1 MSEPK
6 IRLTGVSKAFDG
18 HRALDEISLDVA
30 DGESLVLIGASG
42 SGKSLLL
49 KSILG
54 LVPPDSGR
62 IEIDGEDS
70 VGLSGNERMA
80 WMRRFGVLFQRQGLF
95 DSLTV
100 WENVAF
106 RLLQDPEIDRSTA
119 RVRAVEK
126 LASVGLT
133 ADTAD
138 LYPAELSGGMQKR
151 AGLARAIATD
161 PEIIFLDEPTA
172 GLDPIM
178 SNIISELIIAR
189 ESELKA
195 TIISVVSDMAVV
207 REIGQR
213 VAMLHEGRIIWRGT
227 VDELETT
234 DNAYVHQFVNQ
245 LIDGPIQMPSLAI

>member
-6 IRLTGVSKAFDG
+6 IRLVDVCKAFG
-18 HRALDEISLDVA
+18 VQRALDGISLDVA
-30 DGESLVLIGASG
+30 DGESLVLIGGSG

-54 LVPPDSGR
+54 LAAPDSGR
-62 IEIDGEDS
+62 IEIDGQDS

-95 DSLTV
+95 DSMTV

-106 RLLQDPEIDRSTA
+106 RLLQDPAINKSTA
-119 RVRAVEK
+119 RERAVEK

-138 LYPAELSGGMQKR
+138 LYPSELSGGMQKR

-161 PEIIFLDEPTA
+161 PQIIFLDEPTA

-189 ESELKA
+189 QSDLGA

-207 REIGQR
+207 REIAER
-213 VAMLHEGRIIWRGT
+213 VVMLHEGRIVWRGK

-234 DNAYVHQFVNQ
+234 DNEYVHQFVNQ
-245 LIDGPIQMPSLAI
+245 LVEGPIQMPSLAG

>member
-1 MSEPK
+1 MTAPK
-6 IRLTGVSKAFDG
+6 IRMVDVCKAFDG
-18 HRALDEISLDVA
+18 KRALDDISLDVA
-30 DGESLVLIGASG
+30 DGESLVLIGGSG

-54 LVPPDSGR
+54 LEAPDSGE
-62 IEIDGEDS
+62 IEIDGAES

-80 WMRRFGVLFQRQGLF
+80 WMSRFGVLFQRQGLF
-95 DSLTV
+95 DSLPI
-100 WENVAF
+100 WQNVAF
-106 RLLQDPEIDRSTA
+106 RLLQDNGVSKAEA
-119 RVRAVEK
+119 RERAVEK

-138 LYPAELSGGMQKR
+138 LYPSELSGGMQKR

-178 SNIISELIIAR
+178 SNIISELITAR
-189 ESELKA
+189 QSDLGA

-207 REIGQR
+207 REIAER
-213 VAMLHEGRIIWRGT
+213 VAMLHEGRIVWQGT
-227 VDELETT
+227 ADELETT
-234 DNAYVHQFVNQ
+234 DNEYVHQFVNQ
-245 LIDGPIQMPSLAI
+245 LIDGPIQMPSLAG

>member
-6 IRLTGVSKAFDG
+6 IRLVDVCKAFG
-18 HRALDEISLDVA
+18 IQRALDGISLDVA
-30 DGESLVLIGASG
+30 DGESLVLIGGSG

-54 LVPPDSGR
+54 LEAPDSGR
-62 IEIDGEDS
+62 IEIDGQDS

-95 DSLTV
+95 DSMTV

-106 RLLQDPEIDRSTA
+106 RLLQDSAINKSTA
-119 RVRAVEK
+119 RERAVAK

-138 LYPAELSGGMQKR
+138 LYPSELSGGMQKR

-161 PEIIFLDEPTA
+161 PQIIFLDEPTA

-189 ESELKA
+189 QSDLGA

-207 REIGQR
+207 REIAER
-213 VAMLHEGRIIWRGT
+213 VVMLHEGRIVWLGK

-234 DNAYVHQFVNQ
+234 DNEYVHQFVNQ
-245 LIDGPIQMPSLAI
+245 LVDGPIQMPSLAV

>member
-1 MSEPK
+1 MSVPK
-6 IRLTGVSKAFDG
+6 IKLTDVCKTFDG
-18 HRALDEISLDVA
+18 HLALDHISLDV
-30 DGESLVLIGASG
+30 DEGESLVLIGGSG

-49 KSILG
+49 KTILG
-54 LVPPDSGR
+54 LQPPDSGS
-62 IEIDGEDS
+62 IEIDGAES
-70 VGLSGNERMA
+70 VGLSENERMT

-106 RLLQDPEIDRSTA
+106 RLLQDPAIDKSTA
-119 RVRAVEK
+119 RARAIEK

-161 PEIIFLDEPTA
+161 PQIILLDEPTA

-178 SNIISELIIAR
+178 SNIISEMIIAR
-189 ESELKA
+189 EKDLHA

-207 REIGQR
+207 REIAER
-213 VAMLHEGRIIWRGT
+213 VAMLHEGRIVWHGT

-245 LIDGPIQMPSLAI
+245 LIDGPIQMPSLAV

>member
-6 IRLTGVSKAFDG
+6 IRLVDVCKTFDG
-18 HRALDEISLDVA
+18 HRALDNVSLDVEA
-30 DGESLVLIGASG
+30 GESLVLIGGSG

-49 KSILG
+49 KTILG
-54 LVPPDSGR
+54 LQPPDSGR
-62 IEIDGEDS
+62 IEIDGEES
-70 VGLSGNERMA
+70 VGLSENERMA

-106 RLLQDPEIDRSTA
+106 RLLQDPAIDKPTA
-119 RVRAVEK
+119 RQRAIEK
-126 LASVGLT
+126 LASVGLS

-178 SNIISELIIAR
+178 SN
-189 ESELKA
+189 
-195 TIISVVSDMAVV
+195 MAVV
-207 REIGQR
+207 REIAER
-213 VAMLHEGRIIWRGT
+213 VAMLHEGRIVWRGT
-227 VDELETT
+227 IDELAST

-245 LIDGPIQMPSLAI
+245 LIEGPIQMPSLAV

>member
-1 MSEPK
+1 MSVPK
-6 IRLTGVSKAFDG
+6 IRLVDVRKTFDSQP
-18 HRALDEISLDVA
+18 ALDDISLDVA
-30 DGESLVLIGASG
+30 EGESLVLIGGSG

-49 KSILG
+49 KTILG
-54 LVPPDSGR
+54 LQTPDSGR
-62 IEIDGEDS
+62 IEIDGEES
-70 VGLSGNERMA
+70 VGLSGNERMV

-95 DSLTV
+95 DSMPV

-106 RLLQDPEIDRSTA
+106 RLLQDRGIDKA
-119 RVRAVEK
+119 AAKERAIEK

-133 ADTAD
+133 AETAD
-138 LYPAELSGGMQKR
+138 LYPSELSGGMQKR

-161 PEIIFLDEPTA
+161 PQIIFLDEPTA

-178 SNIISELIIAR
+178 SNIISELIVAR
-189 ESELKA
+189 QNELGA

-207 REIGQR
+207 REIAER
-213 VAMLHEGRIIWRGT
+213 VAMLHEGRIVWLGT

-245 LIDGPIQMPSLAI
+245 LIDGPIQMPSLAS

>member
-30 DGESLVLIGASG
+30 DGESLVLIGGSG
-42 SGKSLLL
+42 SGKSLVL

-106 RLLQDPEIDRSTA
+106 RLLQDPEIDRPTA
-119 RVRAVEK
+119 RARAVEK

-245 LIDGPIQMPSLAI
+245 LIDGPIQMPSLAV

>member
-1 MSEPK
+1 MSVPK
-6 IRLTGVSKAFDG
+6 ISLIDVCKSFGG
-18 HRALDEISLDVA
+18 QRALDDISLDVA
-30 DGESLVLIGASG
+30 DGESLVLIGGSG

-49 KSILG
+49 KTVLG
-54 LVPPDSGR
+54 LEAPDSGR
-62 IEIDGEDS
+62 IEIDGQDS
-70 VGLSGNERMA
+70 VGLTGNERMA

-106 RLLQDPEIDRSTA
+106 RLLQDRATDKSMA
-119 RVRAVEK
+119 RARAIEK

-138 LYPAELSGGMQKR
+138 LHPSELSGGMQKR

-161 PEIIFLDEPTA
+161 PQIIFLDEPTA

-178 SNIISELIIAR
+178 SNIISELIVAR
-189 ESELKA
+189 KSDLGA

-207 REIGQR
+207 REIADR
-213 VAMLHEGRIIWRGT
+213 VVMLHEGRIVWLGT
-227 VDELETT
+227 VDEIDTT

-245 LIDGPIQMPSLAI
+245 LVDGPIQMPSLAS

>member
-1 MSEPK
+1 MNVPK
-6 IRLTGVSKAFDG
+6 IRLVGVTKAFG
-18 HRALDEISLDVA
+18 GERALDDISLDVA
-30 DGESLVLIGASG
+30 AGESLVLIGGSG

-49 KSILG
+49 KTILG
-54 LVPPDSGR
+54 LVPPDAGR

-70 VGLSGNERMA
+70 VGLSGNQRMA

-95 DSLTV
+95 DSLTI
-100 WENVAF
+100 WQNVAF
-106 RLLQDPEIDRSTA
+106 RLLQDPAFDKAAA
-119 RVRAVEK
+119 RARAIEK
-126 LASVGLT
+126 LASVGLR

-178 SNIISELIIAR
+178 SNIISELIIER
-189 ESELKA
+189 ESELGA

-207 REIGQR
+207 RAIAER
-213 VAMLHEGRIIWRGT
+213 VAMLHEGRLVWQGP
-227 VDELETT
+227 VAELDTT
-234 DNAYVHQFVNQ
+234 DNAYVRQFVTQ
-245 LIDGPIQMPSLAI
+245 SIEGPIQMPSLVG

>member
-1 MSEPK
+1 MSVPK
-6 IRLTGVSKAFDG
+6 IRLIDVCKTFDS
-18 HRALDEISLDVA
+18 HRALDNISFDVA
-30 DGESLVLIGASG
+30 EGESLVLIGGSG

-49 KSILG
+49 KTILG
-54 LVPPDSGR
+54 LQPPDAGS
-62 IEIDGEDS
+62 IEIDGRES
-70 VGLSGNERMA
+70 VGLSENERMA
-80 WMRRFGVLFQRQGLF
+80 WMQRFGVLFQRQGLF
-95 DSLTV
+95 DSLTI

-106 RLLQDPEIDRSTA
+106 RLLQDPAIDKSTA
-119 RVRAVEK
+119 RERAVAK

-161 PEIIFLDEPTA
+161 PQIVLLDEPTA

-178 SNIISELIIAR
+178 SNIISQMITAR
-189 ESELKA
+189 ERDLRA

-207 REIGQR
+207 REIAER
-213 VAMLHEGRIIWRGT
+213 VAMLHEGRIVWSGT
-227 VDELETT
+227 VGELETT

-245 LIDGPIQMPSLAI
+245 LIDGPIQMPSLAV